1 MVLHF
6 SMEGGLFSYEGAS
19 FLGGGCAPWR
29 ALVLVGGALKK
40 IIGWGG
46 TPPFPPPSPHY
57 GKTVISNVNYV
68 LKTENTKQKS
78 MKINTVYDTFSV

>member
-1 MVLHF
+1 
-6 SMEGGLFSYEGAS
+6 MEGIGF
-19 FLGGGCAPWR
+19 GGGSFEKNHRMGGYP
-29 ALVLVGGALKK
+29 AL
-40 IIGWGG
+40 
-46 TPPFPPPSPHY
+46 PPPSPHY